1 MHFELCQN
9 DQCEILATSSFFQI
23 FEAAAEKKDAPLA
36 DTEPPDESSAKKL
49 VPLVEEIFAEKIVNP
64 VERCAK
70 ELEIE
75 EAGNDQDEVLLNA
88 MISRDAERAEKNK
101 QAAAEKRANAKAAKA
116 AAIAKSAAIAAAPP
130 SDATAMWPMASAAAW
145 PPAAWPSPVAKT
157 PCKSVAGKAPAS
169 KAKLTPEKVG
179 KVPQQTTIMKATSK
193 FTAVKAK
200 VKAHCKSVAAKAAAS
215 KAPGEVKKGP
225 QPAIVSHEASR
236 CQYLARTGGVGD
248 TGSKVFPYGESSPMD
263 HDTAHAS
270 AVKWLNDYLAAHGAM

>member
-1 MHFELCQN
+1 M
-9 DQCEILATSSFFQI
+9 
-23 FEAAAEKKDAPLA
+23 K
-36 DTEPPDESSAKKL
+36 SSAQKL
-49 VPLVEEIFAEKIVNP
+49 VPP
-64 VERCAK
+64 VESSAK

-75 EAGNDQDEVLLNA
+75 EAGNHQDDVLLNA
-88 MISRDAERAEKNK
+88 FISRDAEK
-101 QAAAEKRANAKAAKA
+101 AATKKAATKKAAKA
-116 AAIAKSAAIAAAPP
+116 APLAKAAAMAVAPQ
-130 SDATAMWPMASAAAW
+130 SDATWPMASAATW
-145 PPAAWPSPVAKT
+145 PAAAAPSPVAET
-157 PCKSVAGKAPAS
+157 PCKSVASKAPAP